1 MIGKIEKAKRYAQ
14 ERNRIHF
21 QDLTV
26 TFNAREQPPHGSI
39 TSQANGSATGIF
51 FQTRG
56 RCSHTMALEMI
67 LEGMVV
73 SEPMAGADH
82 RYSNSHATN
91 PASGGE
97 SV

>member
-1 MIGKIEKAKRYAQ
+1 MDYGMIGKIEKAKRYAQ

-26 TFNAREQPPHGSI
+26 TFDGANNPHTVHYKSGEW
-39 TSQANGSATGIF
+39 QCDCDF

-73 SEPMAGADH
+73 SEPMAGAK
-82 RYSNSHATN
+82 
-91 PASGGE
+91 
-97 SV
+97 